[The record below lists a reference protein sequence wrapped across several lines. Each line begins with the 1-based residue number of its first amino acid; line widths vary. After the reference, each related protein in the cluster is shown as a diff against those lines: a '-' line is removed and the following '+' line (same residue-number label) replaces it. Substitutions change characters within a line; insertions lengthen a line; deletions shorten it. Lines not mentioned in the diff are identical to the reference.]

1 MSTREKRFVITGIG
15 PVSSLGIGSKAMWEG
30 LLKKE
35 CGIELTSTV
44 FDEEKFESY
53 FIHSVRNFDIGNFGF
68 DEQALESIR
77 VWKGGEHN
85 KDLLFFLAAVKLA
98 LDDSGIK
105 FNTLENEF
113 ALIISHENPGL
124 EQLLWKMLT
133 ESYQIFAV
141 NSNITRNDYFN
152 KLYSKIVK
160 LGYET
165 QSFMKLFHIAKIF
178 GIHKYSLFVNNACAS
193 GQFYLEIAKDMIL
206 CGKSRAVIV
215 VAGDCPDV
223 FKYKWFKTLEMYPG
237 DGKTKPFDKARNGF
251 LLGEGAVAL
260 ILEDFDTAIQRNA
273 RIYAEYLGSGFQ
285 LESWGITTPKI
296 GSDYYA
302 KAIMEAINNSGISK
316 DEIDLVCAHGA
327 ATPSSDYYEA
337 KTIQS
342 IFNKQRVPVTALKPY
357 VGHNLGG
364 SNLMEIAILL
374 LALQNN
380 YIPPI
385 LNTKVVDGRI
395 PLNLVLSETK
405 ENVKVVLT
413 LCCAFAGFDAATI

>member
-1 MSTREKRFVITGIG
+1 MSI
-15 PVSSLGIGSKAMWEG
+15 
-30 LLKKE
+30 
-35 CGIELTSTV
+35 
-44 FDEEKFESY
+44 
-53 FIHSVRNFDIGNFGF
+53 
-68 DEQALESIR
+68 
-77 VWKGGEHN
+77 
-85 KDLLFFLAAVKLA
+85 
-98 LDDSGIK
+98 
-105 FNTLENEF
+105 FN
-113 ALIISHENPGL
+113 
-124 EQLLWKMLT
+124 
-133 ESYQIFAV
+133 
-141 NSNITRNDYFN
+141 
-152 KLYSKIVK
+152 
-160 LGYET
+160 
-165 QSFMKLFHIAKIF
+165 
-178 GIHKYSLFVNNACAS
+178 
-193 GQFYLEIAKDMIL
+193 
-206 CGKSRAVIV
+206 
-215 VAGDCPDV
+215 
-223 FKYKWFKTLEMYPG
+223 
-237 DGKTKPFDKARNGF
+237 KARNGF

-405 ENVKVVLT
+405 ENVKVVLK
-413 LCCAFAGFDAATI
+413 LCCAFAGFDAATIIRRLD